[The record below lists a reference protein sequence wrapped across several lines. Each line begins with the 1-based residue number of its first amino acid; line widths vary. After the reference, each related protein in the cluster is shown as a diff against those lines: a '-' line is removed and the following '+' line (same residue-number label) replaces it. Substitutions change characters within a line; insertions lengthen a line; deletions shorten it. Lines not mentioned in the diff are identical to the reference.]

1 VVEGTFAAQ
10 LTELE
15 RERLREL
22 GVERRFPRRAVLMYQ
37 DEPDDRVILIVGGR
51 VKVSRASEQG
61 DDLLLSIRDAGDLLG
76 ELAFIG
82 GGERVATVSALEP
95 VRAWVIPAGAFRA
108 HLERTPRVA
117 FVLLEVVARRFR
129 QATLERLQLG
139 TLDTMGRLAARL
151 VALVERYGEPCAS
164 GATVEL
170 PLSREELAS
179 WTGASRAGL
188 AEALKQMRELGWIEL
203 ERQRLTVR
211 DLPALRARSA

>member
-1 VVEGTFAAQ
+1 VVEGTFAAE
-10 LTELE
+10 LTESE

-22 GVERRFPRRAVLMYQ
+22 GVERSFPRRAVLMFQ
-37 DEPDDRVILIVGGR
+37 GEPDDRVALIVGGR
-51 VKVSRASEQG
+51 VKVSRTSEQG
-61 DDLLLSIRDAGDLLG
+61 DDLLLSIRDPGDLLG

-95 VRAWVIPAGAFRA
+95 VTAWVIPAGAFRA

-117 FVLLEVVARRFR
+117 FVLLEVVARRLR

-151 VALVERYGEPCAS
+151 VALVDRYGEPDGD
-164 GATVEL
+164 GAVVEL

-188 AEALKQMRELGWIEL
+188 AEAMRQMRELGWIEA

-211 DLPALRARSA
+211 NLPALRARAA